1 MGDITADAGK
11 GLEES
16 FHLVEHAIDDHRKFG
31 EGIICVPML
40 ESFAQVAGDE
50 ALNALIDLDDTSAA
64 RALSTTPTAM
74 QRSIAGTRPSA
85 SARPTT

>member
-1 MGDITADAGK
+1 
-11 GLEES
+11 
-16 FHLVEHAIDDHRKFG
+16 
-31 EGIICVPML
+31 ML

-64 RALSTTPTAM
+64 RTLSTTPTAM